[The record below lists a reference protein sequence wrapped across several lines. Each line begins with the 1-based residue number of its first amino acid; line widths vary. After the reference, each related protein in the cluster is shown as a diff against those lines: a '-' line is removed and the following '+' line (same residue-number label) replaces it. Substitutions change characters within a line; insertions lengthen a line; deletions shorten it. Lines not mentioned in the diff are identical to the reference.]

1 MNLAQL
7 NIARLRFPL
16 DGPELK
22 DFVDGLPEIN
32 ALGDNSPGF
41 VWRLTD
47 EGGADATALRPFE
60 DQDDILINMSVWE
73 TLESLRDF
81 VYHTKHLE
89 YTRRRREWFD
99 HNGLQAYLVLWWV
112 PAGHIP
118 TVAEG
123 RERLDHLIKHGPT
136 WEAFTFRDPFP
147 AEWPNDHG

>member
-7 NIARLRFPL
+7 NIARVRFPL

-47 EGGADATALRPFE
+47 DGGADATALRPYAG
-60 DQDDILINMSVWE
+60 QDDILINMSVWVS
-73 TLESLRDF
+73 LEALRDF

-89 YTRRRREWFD
+89 YMRRRREWFD
-99 HNGLQAYLVLWWV
+99 HAGLEAYLVLWWV
-112 PAGHIP
+112 PEGHLP

-123 RERLDHLIKHGPT
+123 KERLEHLVKHGPSPR
-136 WEAFTFRDPFP
+136 AFTFRDPR
-147 AEWPNDHG
+147 